1 MKQEKR
7 RYPRANIQWHV
18 KVHSPEGSVEG
29 VTKNVSPLGAFI
41 RCARPLKLN
50 EICEVTIDTPDRALQ
65 AKAEVVWSNMYGP
78 DDDITPR
85 GMGVRYLKMSSKD
98 RQLIAEAAMD
108 RDEIKEI
115 AHEYMQTLE
124 TEVEKI
130 K

>member
-65 AKAEVVWSNMYGP
+65 AKAEVVWSNVYGP
-78 DDDITPR
+78 DDDGERNEITRNGAPHGR
-85 GMGVRYLKMSSKD
+85 AQIELEKYRVEYG
-98 RQLIAEAAMD
+98 
-108 RDEIKEI
+108 RDEFRISVTFAEPPS
-115 AHEYMQTLE
+115 
-124 TEVEKI
+124 
-130 K
+130 